1 MCFLRTTF
9 PNAPAHPSPPI
20 LFDQFLKVRF
30 IFSLLTRPSVKLAR
44 FARKTLTPR
53 FTNFFTDFE
62 ENRLFCSLLFF
73 RPSTTLICGDG
84 FESETEK
91 SYSNFGTVVHF
102 YMQKTIIQSRQIL
115 CDGFCCE
122 MTTRQHEL
130 WRRCKHLSVE
140 NLGNVTCM
148 RICYPCSRSPALQ
161 LYQNRAK
168 IQDKQD
174 LSEQLK

>member
-1 MCFLRTTF
+1 MCIYEPHFQMLRPT
-9 PNAPAHPSPPI
+9 PPPHI

-30 IFSLLTRPSVKLAR
+30 IFSRLTRPSVKLAR

-84 FESETEK
+84 FESGTEK

-102 YMQKTIIQSRQIL
+102 YMQKTII
-115 CDGFCCE
+115 
-122 MTTRQHEL
+122 
-130 WRRCKHLSVE
+130 
-140 NLGNVTCM
+140 
-148 RICYPCSRSPALQ
+148 
-161 LYQNRAK
+161 
-168 IQDKQD
+168 
-174 LSEQLK
+174 